1 MKAKSVANN
10 YRFLIILLLAMIFG
24 AVTGALA
31 PGFSHSIAFLGTLF
45 IRMMFCIVVPMV
57 FASIAGAVASTKSRK
72 RAGKIMMVTI
82 ISFVLTGA
90 FAAIVY
96 FILCQSSVATASRI
110 IYTLLIAR

>member
-10 YRFLIILLLAMIFG
+10 YRFLIILLLSMILG

-57 FASIAGAVASTKSRK
+57 FASIAGAVA
-72 RAGKIMMVTI
+72 
-82 ISFVLTGA
+82 
-90 FAAIVY
+90 
-96 FILCQSSVATASRI
+96 
-110 IYTLLIAR
+110 